1 MIHAIGIGPSPASA
15 LGMFAKLTK
24 NCSSPSLSESGMI
37 GMFTQIVSLVDEMG
51 KVTEI
56 SVPTKSS
63 SPMRFSGDHVSV
75 YDVPLYTLP
84 LLTVSR
90 RSCVW
95 LYPWPNHHLHR
106 AGMSYVCFNTDLH
119 SSIALANCILVRYI
133 ADSKPYIRT

>member
-1 MIHAIGIGPSPASA
+1 MIV
-15 LGMFAKLTK
+15 
-24 NCSSPSLSESGMI
+24 
-37 GMFTQIVSLVDEMG
+37 MFTQIVSLVDETG

-75 YDVPLYTLP
+75 YDVPLYTLT

-95 LYPWPNHHLHR
+95 LHPWPNHHIHR
-106 AGMSYVCFNTDLH
+106 VGMSYVGLNTDLH
-119 SSIALANCILVRYI
+119 TSIALTNCILVRYI
-133 ADSKPYIRT
+133 ADSKPCIRT